1 MEETPNPDKQAQAQE
16 VSRYAGHDP
25 DLVPVSRFLGVEHLN
40 ELPPKDQGHME
51 SILKWVR
58 EKSGQDRIDMMM
70 TLRNL
75 ERELDPP
82 PIGVSRLEQ
91 LYQWISLDLEE
102 KRILK
107 AKQSFRRA

>member
-1 MEETPNPDKQAQAQE
+1 MEENPDKQIQTGGE
-16 VSRYAGHDP
+16 VSRYAGQDP
-25 DLVPVSRFLGVEHLN
+25 DLVPISRYLGVEHLS
-40 ELPPKDQGHME
+40 ELPERDQGNME
-51 SILKWVR
+51 KIIHWVR
-58 EKSGQDRIDMMM
+58 ERSGQDRVDMML

-91 LYQWISLDLEE
+91 LYQWISLDIEE

-107 AKQSFRRA
+107 AKQSFRHG